1 MMKLF
6 SISCF
11 LFLIL
16 CVHCIPTEQNKG
28 SKKLSDEPHTNQDGE
43 QHNAQYDHEA
53 FLGKEEAAEFDS
65 LPMEESMRR
74 LRYNNNIYNYNHHY
88 NFFRFDHYYSVLFF
102 RIICDKIDTDNDQ
115 YLSHDELREWVVHV
129 SRRYVELIVYCITMI
144 YVH

>member
-74 LRYNNNIYNYNHHY
+74 LRYNNNIYIY
-88 NFFRFDHYYSVLFF
+88 
-102 RIICDKIDTDNDQ
+102 IIIIITIIFSGSIIIT
-115 YLSHDELREWVVHV
+115 L
-129 SRRYVELIVYCITMI
+129 YCFLE
-144 YVH
+144 